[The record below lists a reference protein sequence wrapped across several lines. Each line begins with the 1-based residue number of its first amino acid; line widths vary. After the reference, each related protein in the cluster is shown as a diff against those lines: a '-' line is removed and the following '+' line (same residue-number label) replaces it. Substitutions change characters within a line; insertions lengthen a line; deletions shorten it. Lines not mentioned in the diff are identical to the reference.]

1 MNVFFGGS
9 RAVSKLNAPL
19 RTRIDDF
26 MRRGDTVLIGDANGA
41 DKAVQQYL
49 AARGYRNVIVFCM
62 EQCRNNL
69 GAWPTRSVKPPGARR
84 DFSYYAAKDFVMAQ
98 EAKCGVMLWDAK
110 SKGTLQNMLNLVGAG
125 KRTLVYFAPEK
136 DFHVLANEQDL
147 QALLARCAARDLET
161 ATRGLGLKTPL
172 SQPHLPISLSGS

>member
-19 RTRIDDF
+19 RARIDDF
-26 MRRGDTVLIGDANGA
+26 MRRGDTILIGDANGA

-49 AARGYRNVIVFCM
+49 AETGYRKVIVFCM
-62 EQCRNNL
+62 QECRNNI
-69 GAWPTRSVKPPGARR
+69 GAWPTRNVKSPNGRK
-84 DFSYYAAKDFVMAQ
+84 DFSYYAAKDLVMAQ

-125 KRTLVYFAPEK
+125 KRTLVYFAPTK
-136 DFHVLANEQDL
+136 DFHVLATEQDL
-147 QALLARCAARDLET
+147 QALLARCERRDLET

-172 SQPHLPISLSGS
+172 SQQHLPLSVSGP